1 MLSEY
6 KKIVPMKM
14 GTTLS
19 LPAQYHLAKIKAHFD
34 QAATLA
40 PQAISYRLLLA
51 RYFNL
56 FIWEDASVLEVGCG
70 AGELLA
76 SIKAKTKT
84 GIDLSENQINRARHR
99 VGDADFLVADG
110 ETLEMP
116 GRVFDSIVLSDA
128 INLAADVQRLF
139 ERLRSVSHG
148 ETRLIL
154 NFHSNLWKPLIWLST
169 LAGLR
174 ERQPECNWLT
184 REDVVTLLKLADWE
198 VIRFEAR
205 LLVPF
210 RILGLEMLVNR
221 WIAPLLWPL
230 CLVNFAVARPV
241 PKLTGTKPRTVSVII
256 PARNEAGTIESAVT
270 RTPEMGEWT
279 ELIFVEGHSKDHTW
293 REIQRV
299 AEKYKSRRIKIH
311 RQSGKGK
318 GNAVRE
324 GFALAEGEILMIL
337 DADLTMPPEEL
348 PKFYEA
354 VVSRRCE
361 FANGCRL
368 VYPMGQQAMRFLN
381 IYANKVFSM
390 LFSWLLGQAVKDTL
404 CGTKAMRSES
414 YKRIAANR
422 AYFGEFDPFGDFDL
436 LFGASKLNLKILDIP
451 IRYAGR
457 VYGETNIHR
466 WRHGVLLFRM
476 VLFAARKLKFL

>member
-1 MLSEY
+1 MN
-6 KKIVPMKM
+6 
-14 GTTLS
+14 TLS
-19 LPAQYHLAKIKAHFD
+19 LPAQGHLAKIKAHFD
-34 QAATLA
+34 QSSALS
-40 PQAISYRLLLA
+40 PQAISYRRLLA

-56 FIWEDASVLEVGCG
+56 LISEDASVLEVGCG

-76 SIKAKTKT
+76 MIKAESKT
-84 GIDLSENQINRARHR
+84 GIDLSAGQISRAQRR
-99 VGDADFLVADG
+99 VGTGDFLVADG

-116 GRVFDSIVLSDA
+116 GRVFDYIVLSDA

-139 ERLRSVSHG
+139 ERLVSVSHG

-154 NFHSNLWKPLIWLST
+154 NFHSNLWKPFVWLST

-174 ERQPECNWLT
+174 ARQPECNWLT
-184 REDVVTLLKLADWE
+184 RGDVAALLRLADWE
-198 VIRFEAR
+198 LIRFEAR
-205 LLVPF
+205 LLVPI
-210 RILGLEMLVNR
+210 RILGFETPVNR

-241 PKLTGTKPRTVSVII
+241 PKLTGVKPRTVSVVI
-256 PARNEAGTIESAVT
+256 PALNEAGNIENVVT

-279 ELIFVEGHSKDHTW
+279 EIVFVEGHSKDNTW
-293 REIQRV
+293 QEIQRV
-299 AEKYKSRRIKIH
+299 TDKFKDRRITVH
-311 RQSGKGK
+311 RQSGEGK

-324 GFALAEGEILMIL
+324 GFDLAKGEILMIL

-354 VVSRRCE
+354 VVSRRCD

-368 VYPMGQQAMRFLN
+368 VYPMGEEAMRFLN
-381 IYANKVFSM
+381 LCANKGFSL

-404 CGTKAMRSES
+404 CGTKAMTSEA
-414 YKRIAANR
+414 YKRINANR
-422 AYFGEFDPFGDFDL
+422 LYFGEFDPFGDFDL

-451 IRYAGR
+451 IRYGGR
-457 VYGETNIHR
+457 VYGETNIQR
-466 WRHGVLLFRM
+466 WHHGALLFRM
-476 VLFAARKLKFL
+476 VLFAAQKLKFI